1 MAAANY
7 KLDNYTLIVDWNGLQ
22 IDGKNDEVMS
32 LGDLEAKMKAF
43 GFETFVVNG
52 HNEAELEE
60 VFNKKVSGKPKCVL
74 AKTVKGKGVSFMENA
89 VGWHGKAPNKEEYEK
104 AMEELNKLD

>member
-1 MAAANY
+1 MASSSGRTIC
-7 KLDNYTLIVDWNGLQ
+7 KLYAPLPKGSW
-22 IDGKNDEVMS
+22 
-32 LGDLEAKMKAF
+32 AKP
-43 GFETFVVNG
+43 
-52 HNEAELEE
+52 NEAELEE
-60 VFNKKVSGKPKCVL
+60 VFKKKVSGKPKCVI